1 MSPPSTTLSARAE
14 AALRR
19 LRDVEQVSVLTEHD
33 EIREIHILTG
43 SVRPPKQ
50 IVRDVQ
56 TALRTAL
63 GVAIDHRVVS
73 IALTNR
79 EPAPAAAPVEP
90 APRAYV
96 EPLPGAAPAPRAYVE
111 PLPGAA
117 PAPRTPPPAVPAA
130 ERDDRVRFEGVNLY
144 VSGPRTQAQVELRWR
159 GLPRM
164 GSASG
169 LSTRD
174 ESHRLVAQATA
185 TAVQDFLTDPVA
197 FTVQDVEFVEVGR
210 RRVAVVA
217 IAMLAHRQEKML
229 TGACTV
235 EQDTPQAVVLATLAA
250 LNRVLGGMQVKEPTE
265 YVLRSESL
273 TRDS

>member
-33 EIREIHILTG
+33 EIREIHILTSSG
-43 SVRPPKQ
+43 RPPKQ

-56 TALRTAL
+56 TAMRTTL

-73 IALTNR
+73 VAMTIR
-79 EPAPAAAPVEP
+79 EPGRAPAEAAPPPPAAAP
-90 APRAYV
+90 
-96 EPLPGAAPAPRAYVE
+96 APAPR
-111 PLPGAA
+111 PTRAA
-117 PAPRTPPPAVPAA
+117 EPAA

-197 FTVQDVEFVEVGR
+197 FTVRDVEFVDVGR

-229 TGACTV
+229 TGACSV

-273 TRDS
+273 TRES

>member
-33 EIREIHILTG
+33 EIREIHILTSSG
-43 SVRPPKQ
+43 RPPKQ

-56 TALRTAL
+56 TAMRTAL

-73 IALTNR
+73 VAMTTR
-79 EPAPAAAPVEP
+79 DPDRAAPAPAPTPEPMAA
-90 APRAYV
+90 
-96 EPLPGAAPAPRAYVE
+96 AAPAPR
-111 PLPGAA
+111 
-117 PAPRTPPPAVPAA
+117 PARSADPAA

-197 FTVQDVEFVEVGR
+197 FTVRDVEFVDVGR

-273 TRDS
+273 TRD